1 MADSTELSDLTANPS
16 APDAAA
22 PAPRL
27 PPAPPSIEERM
38 ERQQLYQP
46 LSILAVVGL
55 VIAIGYAL
63 AVAVGSVIALSKGSP
78 WIMGGWT
85 ALFPVLAVLVSA
97 VAWLQIQRSEGTLG
111 GRRLALSGLGIALAV
126 GLGYWAYYLATY
138 LAIRQK
144 ADTVA
149 REWMLHICKGEDQA
163 AFWWALDP
171 LARKSRLPADP
182 ANDAAFVK
190 DLEVRFNSPEGTI
203 EGGFSQFERG
213 ELISILR
220 QSGPD
225 AKIES
230 LGMTDWGYSPE
241 GYQVTLEYRVT
252 AREAS
257 FDVTIALRGNEA
269 QHQEYEGRQWFIV
282 YTKSGVRGEPQF
294 TEYGR
299 TMSNLRMQ
307 SQAFLES
314 WQSSLR
320 KGEADAAFLDTC
332 DPRERQRLRAPFLE
346 QLAALDAMIF
356 AMSPCNPGP
365 TQLFALGS
373 VNSNI
378 NQLLK
383 DTLPGYKEF
392 TQGNLLHADAKRFW
406 IADESK
412 REEVLNDFKALFAQ
426 PGPELAAS
434 LNVPRSMMP
443 QTREDNGRVEVLHRC
458 SLRLPQKKMYVE
470 GLLYLECDSDSAAE
484 GNLQAWRVARFE
496 LLRAKSLPN
505 MPMRGPQP
513 GGGPGG
519 PGMVQP
525 PPRPPAP

>member
-1 MADSTELSDLTANPS
+1 MADSTDLSDLTANPS

-22 PAPRL
+22 PAL

-38 ERQQLYQP
+38 ERQQVYQP

-78 WIMGGWT
+78 WIMQGWT

-97 VAWLQIQRSEGTLG
+97 VSWLQIQRSEGTLG
-111 GRRLALSGLGIALAV
+111 GRRLALTGLSIALAV

-149 REWMLHICKGEDQA
+149 REWMVHICKGEDQA

-171 LARKSRLPADP
+171 LSRKSRLPADP

-190 DLEVRFNSPEGTI
+190 DIEVRFNSPEGTI
-203 EGGFSQFERG
+203 EGAFSQFERG
-213 ELISILR
+213 ELINILR

-230 LGMTDWGYSPE
+230 LGMTDWGYSPD

-269 QHQEYEGRQWFIV
+269 QHQEYEGRQWFIL
-282 YTKSGVRGEPQF
+282 YTKSGVRGDPQF

-299 TMSNLRMQ
+299 TMGNLRMQ

-332 DPRERQRLRAPFLE
+332 DPRDRQRLRVPF
-346 QLAALDAMIF
+346 AAVDAMIF

-373 VNSNI
+373 VKN
-378 NQLLK
+378 
-383 DTLPGYKEF
+383 TLAGYKEF
-392 TQGNLLHADAKRFW
+392 TEGNLLHADAQRFW

-412 REEVLNDFKALFAQ
+412 REEVLNDFRELFAQ

-443 QTREDNGRVEVLHRC
+443 QTREENGRVEVLHRC

-470 GLLYLECDSDSAAE
+470 GILYLECDSDSAAE
-484 GNLQAWRVARFE
+484 GNLKAWRVARFE

-505 MPMRGPQP
+505 MPMRGP

-519 PGMVQP
+519 PGGPGMMQP